1 MQNPEK
7 TKQYSEALFK
17 KRQRKGVSSMRDA
30 TKLLRDRNYY
40 GASMVEFGEADAMIS
55 GLTKNY
61 GATIKP
67 ALQVIGVEPGV
78 KRVAGMYMMMTKKG
92 PVFFGDTTVNVDPT
106 AEELVDITLL
116 IDKSVKQFNIK
127 PRIALLSYSNFGS
140 NDGITPNKVRETVKL
155 LHKNYPEIVVDGE
168 MQGNFAINNELL
180 QDNFPFSTLAD
191 APANTLVF
199 PNLESGNIA
208 YKLLQ
213 ELGGAEAVGPILLGL
228 NKPVHIVQLGSSVRE
243 IVNMVTIA
251 VVDVQGKEEIATSK
265 RKGIFGKTTKK

>member
-1 MQNPEK
+1 
-7 TKQYSEALFK
+7 
-17 KRQRKGVSSMRDA
+17 
-30 TKLLRDRNYY
+30 LRDRNYY

-61 GATIKP
+61 GSTIKP
-67 ALQVIGVEPGV
+67 ALHVIGVDPSV

-116 IDKSVKQFNIK
+116 LDKSVKQFNIK

-140 NDGITPNKVRETVKL
+140 NDGVTPNKVRETVNL
-155 LHKNYPEIVVDGE
+155 LHKNHPEVIVDGE

-180 QDNFPFSTLAD
+180 KDNFPFSTLAD

-251 VVDVQGKEEIATSK
+251 VVDVQAKEEIATSK